1 MSFCFISDLHI
12 DNKRDDIKKAFF
24 NFLSEIALDFEN
36 LFIIGD
42 LFEVWVGDD
51 YRDQTVSEVIKELKK
66 FSSKGG
72 NIFIM
77 HGNRDFLLGKDFCH
91 KIGGEI
97 IEDPYIFEF
106 NHKRIYVSH
115 GDDFCI
121 DDTEYHD
128 FKKMVRSSE
137 WQKNFL
143 NETLNKRLEI
153 ANGLRKD
160 SSSLNKNKDEYLM
173 DVNISE
179 VESIALKESINVII
193 HGHVHR
199 PKIHHEK
206 FGIRYVLGDWDKNFW
221 YLSLKKDGFDLVSK
235 AIK

>member
-24 NFLSEIALDFEN
+24 NFLNEIASDFEN

-51 YRDQTVSEVIKELKK
+51 YQDQTVLEVIKELKK
-66 FSSKGG
+66 FSSKGR

-77 HGNRDFLLGKDFCH
+77 HGNRDFLLGKDFCDEFGG
-91 KIGGEI
+91 KIVD
-97 IEDPYIFEF
+97 DPYIFEF
-106 NHKRIYVSH
+106 NQKKIYVSH
-115 GDDFCI
+115 GDNFCI

-128 FKKMVRSSE
+128 FKKMVRSPE

-143 NETLNKRLEI
+143 NQTLSERLKI
-153 ANGLRKD
+153 ASGLRKD

-173 DVNISE
+173 DVNLSE
-179 VESIALKESINVII
+179 VESIASKESIDVII

-221 YLSLKKDGFDLVSK
+221 YLSLKNNEFDLISK
-235 AIK
+235 EIK

>member
-12 DNKRDDIKKAFF
+12 DNKREDIKKAFF
-24 NFLSEIALDFEN
+24 DFLNTIALNFEN

-51 YRDQTVSEVIKELKK
+51 YQDQTVLEVIKELKK
-66 FSSKGG
+66 FSSNGG

-77 HGNRDFLLGKDFCH
+77 HGNRDFLLGKDFCDKFEG
-91 KIGGEI
+91 KII
-97 IEDPYIFEF
+97 DDPYIFEF
-106 NHKRIYVSH
+106 GNKKIYVSH
-115 GDDFCI
+115 GDAFCT
-121 DDTEYHD
+121 DDIEYHN

-143 NETLNKRLEI
+143 NETLKKRIEI

-173 DVNISE
+173 DVNLSE
-179 VESIALKESINVII
+179 VESIASEESIDVII

-199 PKIHHEK
+199 PKVHHEK
-206 FGIRYVLGDWDKNFW
+206 FGTRYVLGDWDKNFW
-221 YLSLKKDGFDLVSK
+221 YLSLKNGEFDLVSK